1 MAKHLLVLPPRWVH
15 FYHPYER
22 STNGGISQDP
32 EPPDTYFYAHP
43 FERDLSACPTTVS
56 NGKQSVGVSIAESD
70 KPREVVLPNLGID
83 GAPPEDDQVDL
94 TKYGLPEALTKV
106 DQVLPEILDITI
118 NSSVDHII
126 SQVTAE
132 SELRLNVQDEKRTF
146 QEDVKQDVKRV
157 GWAMDKGKAVERI
170 PDVSTASDGLYTS
183 SEPKCISCFDDFA
196 PKDVVKLRCHN
207 YCKPC
212 FQRLVINALETEAQW
227 PPKCC
232 LNPIDHKT
240 CLKNISGAL
249 SVQYIQKRLEYTT
262 PIHAR
267 YYCPI
272 PDCGLFVP
280 ADNDNTPFRRAKC
293 KTGHLTC
300 MDCREAA
307 HNDAAQCVKNQDMDL
322 VQRLANEEGWRR
334 CHRCHTMIEHKSS
347 CRHIR
352 CRCGAQFCMVCGA
365 PWWTCG
371 CTERQLKDMKQKAQH
386 SQERRRLQEERERR
400 EVQELQHAL
409 SIVAETETEAEEKLE
424 RNRAAREARRKAQA
438 IRSYTELSVLLGKVN
453 AFQKASL
460 EGQHERDRVA
470 LLAQIQSV
478 EEGLTFKNQA
488 KMDELR
494 MASKRKIEEK
504 EKRLWEEYKAN
515 DPSRETLEDISD
527 ERTKSR
533 TVGDASNQE
542 DGEAK
547 DHWAQ
552 YRDEQLKQYR
562 WAIADEQAIE
572 EEHMQAKASR
582 ILDSFNVQKRELEIK
597 MRSELR
603 WYELVV
609 AERTRILEGLEVS
622 ELENEIMGEDDDR
635 WEAFEVKEDG
645 EAGPS

>member
-1 MAKHLLVLPPRWVH
+1 MGLLRHHSTGDMKQHSDLMTKLKKTKMILNRTQENRFVNLETRHLLRVTDLLI
-15 FYHPYER
+15 R
-22 STNGGISQDP
+22 S
-32 EPPDTYFYAHP
+32 
-43 FERDLSACPTTVS
+43 
-56 NGKQSVGVSIAESD
+56 
-70 KPREVVLPNLGID
+70 
-83 GAPPEDDQVDL
+83 
-94 TKYGLPEALTKV
+94 
-106 DQVLPEILDITI
+106 
-118 NSSVDHII
+118 
-126 SQVTAE
+126 
-132 SELRLNVQDEKRTF
+132 
-146 QEDVKQDVKRV
+146 
-157 GWAMDKGKAVERI
+157 
-170 PDVSTASDGLYTS
+170 
-183 SEPKCISCFDDFA
+183 KCISCFDEFSSR
-196 PKDVVKLRCHN
+196 DVVKLRCHN

-212 FQRLVINALETEAQW
+212 FRRLVINALETEAQW

-249 SVQYIQKRLEYTT
+249 SMQYIQKRLEYTT

-280 ADNDNTPFRRAKC
+280 ADNNNTPFRRAKC

-307 HNDAAQCVKNQDMDL
+307 HDDAAQCVKNQDMDL

-334 CHRCHTMIEHKSS
+334 CHRCHTMIEHQSS

-365 PWWTCG
+365 PWWTCA
-371 CTERQLKDMKQKAQH
+371 CTERQLEDMKQKAQK

-400 EVQELQHAL
+400 EVQELHRAL

-424 RNRAAREARRKAQA
+424 RIRAAREARRKAQA
-438 IRSYTELSVLLGKVN
+438 IESYAELSVLLGKVN
-453 AFQKASL
+453 AFQKAIL
-460 EGQHERDRVA
+460 EGQHERDRLA

-488 KMDELR
+488 RTDELR
-494 MASKRKIEEK
+494 MTSKRKVEEK

-515 DPSRETLEDISD
+515 DPSRETLENISD
-527 ERTKSR
+527 ERTKAR
-533 TVGDASNQE
+533 TVGDPSNQE

-547 DHWAQ
+547 DHWPQ
-552 YRDEQLKQYR
+552 YRDEQLKQFR
-562 WAIADEQAIE
+562 WAIEDEQAIE

-582 ILDSFNVQKRELEIK
+582 ILDSFSVLKREMEIK

-603 WYELVV
+603 WYDLVV
-609 AERTRILEGLEVS
+609 AERTRILEGLKVS
-622 ELENEIMGEDDDR
+622 ELENEIIGEDDDR

-645 EAGPS
+645 EAGPSRQGQFGPSKKSKKSKKTT